1 MKIASLNNKVVC
13 HRRRNLVTLP
23 YFNWAFYYRQVPV
36 TGRCQSTSDLSYVL
50 LIKVLLKSEIHMA
63 FGSLAFII

>member
-1 MKIASLNNKVVC
+1 MKIASLNNKQYVTEGVIWS
-13 HRRRNLVTLP
+13 TLP
-23 YFNWAFYYRQVPV
+23 YFNWAFYYRHVPV
-36 TGRCQSTSDLSYVL
+36 TARCQSTSDLSYVL